1 MDRIYPFI
9 LNHWALVSLWAVL
22 AATLVVYLGRK
33 SGKALSPQQATLLVN
48 REDGVILD
56 IRERKDFE
64 RGHIVDA
71 INIPLAKL
79 QERLTELEK
88 KKERPLVVVCQ
99 MGQHAGEAVKLLEA
113 AGFAR
118 VSRMSGGMAEW
129 AGQNLPLVK

>member
-9 LNHWALVSLWAVL
+9 LNHWALVGLWVVL
-22 AATLVVYLGRK
+22 AATLVVYLNRK
-33 SGKALSPQQATLLVN
+33 SGKALSPQQVTLLVN
-48 REDGVILD
+48 RENGAILD
-56 IRERKDFE
+56 IRERKDYD

-79 QERLTELEK
+79 PERLVELEK
-88 KKERPLVVVCQ
+88 RKELPLVVVCQ
-99 MGQHAGEAVKLLEA
+99 MGQHSGEAVKLLEA

-129 AGQNLPLVK
+129 QGQNLPLVR